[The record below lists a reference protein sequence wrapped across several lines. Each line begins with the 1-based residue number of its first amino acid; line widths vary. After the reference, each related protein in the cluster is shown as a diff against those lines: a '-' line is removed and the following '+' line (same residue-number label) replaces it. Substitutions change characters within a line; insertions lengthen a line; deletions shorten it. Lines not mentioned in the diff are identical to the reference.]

1 MLCTSLSGIS
11 LYAWKK
17 KTEYLAT
24 YILRGFSTFM
34 FNNVYVSYVT
44 VIYKQMIS
52 YLVVKKCSF
61 LCYFCNFLWHLLL
74 WYVNITTKGA
84 TYCAIKIILI
94 RFLKKAPSI
103 QIMQKKIHFTET
115 NSKQFIHV
123 NEFNPS
129 AIKKWCCIQYLKVK
143 TGGHIQVQ
151 SLILLTNLQ
160 KKLFCCYINA
170 MVTSLIHATC

>member
-1 MLCTSLSGIS
+1 MHLFKWHQFVCL
-11 LYAWKK
+11 KK

-123 NEFNPS
+123 NEFNPLG
-129 AIKKWCCIQYLKVK
+129 IKKWCCIQTIIFKSENRWTY
-143 TGGHIQVQ
+143 TGTKSNPVNKPAKEIV
-151 SLILLTNLQ
+151 LLFS
-160 KKLFCCYINA
+160 KPPYF
-170 MVTSLIHATC
+170 M